1 MVFGDYLFFCSRL
14 ISKLNKKIKI
24 YCFSKTQYEIASF
37 YFEDRVILKQLIL
50 LPKFLSESHF
60 GYAFLRRY
68 NKFNPTI
75 IFSEYNKKEEL
86 SRHYMGNKKIIDFFK
101 KRISKSNISTDIL
114 KFSKKKYFCLYVK
127 NFSLKKNND
136 IFFQVRQTRDLSKIY
151 KIIRFLNKKKINILI
166 LGNNNDHFIKLM
178 PKYIYNLDHIYFFK
192 NLSRNYSI
200 SDQAIIAFKSK
211 GYLGSIFWC

>member
-1 MVFGDYLFFCSRL
+1 MINFIKKIIIFCIYLPFYLIFLIHSKFLKISNPGTKIIYPRDFGFGDYLFFCSRL

-86 SRHYMGNKKIIDFFK
+86 SRHYMGNKKIIDFLK
-101 KRISKSNISTDIL
+101 KRIFNNIQL
-114 KFSKKKYFCLYVK
+114 
-127 NFSLKKNND
+127 
-136 IFFQVRQTRDLSKIY
+136 IF
-151 KIIRFLNKKKINILI
+151 
-166 LGNNNDHFIKLM
+166 
-178 PKYIYNLDHIYFFK
+178 
-192 NLSRNYSI
+192 
-200 SDQAIIAFKSK
+200 
-211 GYLGSIFWC
+211 